1 MPITAGEIR
10 AQMVLDASGFSQG
23 AAQAQTS
30 LDTLTAAGE
39 RVANAVGSAEA
50 RLTSS
55 ASAIAAAMSEAGNG
69 SAQLDQLAA
78 RADQAGARVDVLAQR
93 AAAMAEKLAAAQQ
106 AAAESGEA
114 LAAMQDSAAA
124 SAENLAAAQQA
135 LEELQQSGTASA
147 EALREAQASVD
158 EFTEEGAMLEAQ
170 VQQLTAAHEANNAA
184 VAEAE
189 PRYRQLIAQLNG
201 AEAAADAASLKFS
214 AMTDSLSAV
223 DGGGLSSLTGTLA
236 QLGTS
241 TLIRASRSMGTIAA
255 GAMGLRSGTMVGVL
269 ASRTLSTTLTTLV
282 KTLGL
287 AKFGMIGAG
296 AAAVYLGYQLYKSA
310 TDVEDST
317 DRWQKLYEAVDATSH
332 VDFKALVNADIQLE
346 TTGLSDKVQS
356 VYKQI
361 GDALTDGKPDTEA
374 VIAEIEGNAKE
385 MFSSVRQR
393 IQQWYDAEMAGLD
406 LSTTAGLKKAQELTG
421 EYNTLMDRVD
431 ALDDSTGAWIAS
443 YAGKSTKECEAALT
457 QLETLEEEMERLAKR
472 ADEQAALV
480 TSNQRAAFTAA
491 TQGLTTDET
500 TAANATQYVVFRYS
514 VDLQN
519 VNDDYDRTAAELWQE
534 YQKKLQTATSEQ
546 EKIELE
552 EEYSVKLKQNESD
565 RQAEITRLRNDYKR
579 DLSAIMQ
586 GVAQAA
592 MRDDPEL
599 AAAIQ
604 DAVNGNFKKLGELN
618 LDNRP
623 LVKAMKGMIEAGVF
637 EGFTDADLSTT
648 EGQMQQLVNMLG
660 YGLTEARDAWQ
671 SFNRADEAGVIGG
684 AVWKWI
690 GGKRTDLES
699 DMGEYIRGITDGINK
714 AIDAN
719 DPSAVR
725 DSLDQF
731 LEAME
736 PDGVVWFGDNSL
748 IDRAAKWIHELYDA
762 ANDPNADTAMLT
774 EQTDALAD
782 MLAIVRQ
789 MDAGNPNDFAFLD
802 GLARALTASGIEADA
817 EHVAQALEKV
827 YEAATGKS
835 APEQPLPSGDFL
847 KAAGYTT
854 KPLTVPVEV
863 EPKAEPQ
870 AGAHLFDEEFAGLEP
885 ATAAVEVEP
894 EFTVDMTGVRTPEQ
908 IIEDNY
914 REQQEQYAIPLTL
927 PADVTVEPDNA
938 GLPEGFEWSSVLP
951 SPEELDAAGFGKSLT
966 AEVAAGMADNAG
978 EAESSA
984 KAVAG
989 GALGAVGFIGADFRT
1004 AGDNAGAA
1012 FVSALRGYIAEA
1024 AAAGTAIGSAAY
1036 NALRD
1041 SLEIHSPSRK
1051 TRWLGRMGGRGFAL
1065 GVGDEVLLARQNMER
1080 LAGGAL
1086 GAAAGV
1092 TRNDQHIWNNTINN
1106 PTVRSRED
1114 LRRMSRSLARL
1125 NTEAAYGIT

>member
-78 RADQAGARVDVLAQR
+78 RADQAGARVDILAQQ
-93 AAAMAEKLAAAQQ
+93 AATMAEKLAAAQQ

-189 PRYRQLIAQLNG
+189 PCYRQLIARLNG

-223 DGGGLSSLTGTLA
+223 DGGGLSGITGTLA

-282 KTLGL
+282 KTLGI

-296 AAAVYLGYQLYKSA
+296 AAAVYLGYQLFKAA

-332 VDFKALVNADIQLE
+332 VDFKALVNADIQLD

-457 QLETLEEEMERLAKR
+457 QLETLEQEMERLAKR

-500 TAANATQYVVFRYS
+500 TVANATQYVVFRYS
-514 VDLQN
+514 MDLQN
-519 VNDDYDRTAAELWQE
+519 ANDDYDRTAAELWQE
-534 YQKKLQTATSEQ
+534 YQKKLQAATGEQ
-546 EKIELE
+546 ERIELE

-586 GVAQAA
+586 GVAQSA

-648 EGQMQQLVNMLG
+648 EGQMQQLVNMLS
-660 YGLTEARDAWQ
+660 YGLTDARDAWKDLGMRGEAKGW
-671 SFNRADEAGVIGG
+671 FADA
-684 AVWKWI
+684 
-690 GGKRTDLES
+690 LHFF
-699 DMGEYIRGITDGINK
+699 GIST
-714 AIDAN
+714 
-719 DPSAVR
+719 PV
-725 DSLDQF
+725 DSLDF
-731 LEAME
+731 GASLRKMVEGINEAME
-736 PDGVVWFGDNSL
+736 AGDPEAVRQYVQAFVDGMNPPEADWAGDETY

-762 ANDPNADTAMLT
+762 ANDPNANTAMLT

-782 MLAIVRQ
+782 MLALVRQ
-789 MDAGNPNDFAFLD
+789 MDAENANDFAFLD
-802 GLARALTASGIEADA
+802 GLAQALTASGIETDA

-827 YEAATGKS
+827 YEAATGRP
-835 APEQPLPSGDFL
+835 APEQPLPPGDYL
-847 KAAGYTT
+847 KADGYT

-870 AGAHLFDEEFAGLEP
+870 AGAHLFDEVFAEQEP
-885 ATAAVEVEP
+885 ATV
-894 EFTVDMTGVRTPEQ
+894 TV
-908 IIEDNY
+908 
-914 REQQEQYAIPLTL
+914 
-927 PADVTVEPDNA
+927 PADVTVEP
-938 GLPEGFEWSSVLP
+938 EKVTLP
-951 SPEELDAAGFGKSLT
+951 SPEELGFDNWQEASPLGNAIASLLVPAEVPVEVKPEVTPANFDELEAMWAEEGESAAG
-966 AEVAAGMADNAG
+966 AVAAGMADNAG
-978 EAESSA
+978 EAESA
-984 KAVAG
+984 ARAVAAEATGVLG
-989 GALGAVGFIGADFRT
+989 GMSDEFSA
-1004 AGDNAGAA
+1004 AGDNAGGA
-1012 FVSALRGYIAEA
+1012 FVGALRGYIAEA

-1092 TRNDQHIWNNTINN
+1092 TRNDQHTWNNTINN